1 MSAASP
7 DPLPLLPPRAPNSHK
22 GDFGRALLIGGSRG
36 MAGAIALAGM
46 ATLRS
51 GAGLV
56 RLAVASD
63 CLATLAAYEPSY
75 MTAELPADRAGHISL
90 RSLERIEELAASAT
104 VVACGPGLGR
114 SGGLTHLVA
123 TLYERVERPLV
134 LDADG
139 LNALAQS
146 GTLASQPRR
155 LSAPRVLTPHPAEF
169 ARLISASTGD
179 VQARREELAQRFAAD
194 HGIVLILK
202 GHRSVIT
209 DGRRTAINATGN
221 PGMATGGTGD
231 VLTGI
236 VTGLLCQGL
245 SPYDAARLAAYV
257 HGLAGDL
264 AASELG
270 QTSLIASDLLRFLPA
285 AFQALSVGSALV

>member
-1 MSAASP
+1 
-7 DPLPLLPPRAPNSHK
+7 
-22 GDFGRALLIGGSRG
+22 
-36 MAGAIALAGM
+36 
-46 ATLRS
+46 
-51 GAGLV
+51 
-56 RLAVASD
+56 
-63 CLATLAAYEPSY
+63 
-75 MTAELPADRAGHISL
+75 
-90 RSLERIEELAASAT
+90 
-104 VVACGPGLGR
+104 
-114 SGGLTHLVA
+114 LTHLVA